1 MFSRS
6 RPCFGPDCTNI
17 DLLCGPLIYEKIYSR
32 VTLHA
37 TSSTVQTYPL
47 RISNAYFLDWVQEL
61 KVFSCYFMQLVH
73 RRIEK
78 GHLMKSLLVRL
89 NAAYGEK
96 NTEFGLIKKLRKI
109 KDRF

>member
-6 RPCFGPDCTNI
+6 RPCFRPDCTNI
-17 DLLCGPLIYEKIYSR
+17 DLLFGPPIYEKIYSR
-32 VTLHA
+32 VTL
-37 TSSTVQTYPL
+37 
-47 RISNAYFLDWVQEL
+47 
-61 KVFSCYFMQLVH
+61 
-73 RRIEK
+73 EK
-78 GHLMKSLLVRL
+78 SHLMKSLLVRL